1 MKKVQILPL
10 AAFAIMSMASCS
22 DDDSNSANNGNQP
35 GQVTAEANIEEA
47 GDYNFSSNAK
57 QIQLNGTSATS
68 DDTTVTTNE
77 GSKITITQAGTYHVS
92 GNLTDGQLVVDADQE
107 DRVQIILDNVSIA
120 SSGSAAIDIKNA
132 DKVVINVKAGTT
144 NTIADRNGNNQDS
157 AIFSRTKLSIFGT
170 GTLNV
175 NGNDNAAISSQGGII
190 LKESTF
196 NFTANEDAVKT
207 DHNIIVYSGSLN
219 IDADGDGFNAEED
232 ITINNGT
239 INITQSED
247 GFDASAVNILDG
259 NIRIVAKE
267 DGISVDGEHT
277 NASTELIVRDGY
289 LYINAGG
296 NGFDADGSITIEDG
310 TVIIDGPTSN
320 DNVAVSYSSN
330 FNINGGYF
338 IAVNGSSNIDAPS
351 NSSAQNS
358 VLVKFDA
365 TQSANTLV
373 HLQTTLGANITTFRP
388 SKSFK
393 TLLVSS
399 ASISDN
405 GSFQL
410 YTGGTVTGDVL
421 DGLYDFISYVGGA
434 LQATFTVSGSVTT
447 VNTTQS

>member
-1 MKKVQILPL
+1 MKRVQILPL
-10 AAFAIMSMASCS
+10 AAFAIISMVSCS
-22 DDDSNSANNGNQP
+22 DDDSNGTNGNQP
-35 GQVTAEANIEEA
+35 GQVTAEANTEEA
-47 GDYNFSSNAK
+47 GDYNFSSTAK
-57 QIQLNGTSATS
+57 KIQLNGTSATS

-77 GSKITITQAGTYHVS
+77 GSKITITQAGTYYVT
-92 GNLTDGQLVVDADQE
+92 GTLTDGQLVVDADQE
-107 DRVQIILDNVSIA
+107 DRVQIILDKVSIT
-120 SSGSAAIDIKNA
+120 SNGNAAIDVENA

-144 NTIADRNGNNQDS
+144 NTIADRNGNSQDS
-157 AIFSRTKLSIFGT
+157 AIYSRTKLSIFGT

-196 NFTANEDAVKT
+196 NFTANADAVKT
-207 DHNIIVYSGSLN
+207 DHNIIVYSGN
-219 IDADGDGFNAEED
+219 VNVNADGDGFNAEED

-247 GFDASAVNILDG
+247 GFEASAVNIVDG
-259 NIRIVAKE
+259 NIRIVANE

-277 NASTELIVRDGY
+277 NAATELVVRDGY

-296 NGFDADGSITIEDG
+296 NGFDAEGSITVEDG

-320 DNVAVSYSSN
+320 DNVAVNYSSN

-351 NSSAQNS
+351 ASSTQNS
-358 VLVKFDA
+358 VVIKFEN
-365 TQSANTLV
+365 TQTANTLV

-393 TLLVSS
+393 TLLVST
-399 ASISDN
+399 ASISNN

-434 LQATFTVSGSVTT
+434 LKATFTVTGSVTT
-447 VNTTQS
+447 VNATQS